1 MTTFDFSPLYSS
13 SIGFDRLAGLM
24 DAATR
29 GERAQTAYPPY
40 NIEKVEENNYRITMA
55 VAGFAEADL
64 SLEVHNN
71 QMLVKGRKTPSDE
84 QRTYLHQGIAERAFE
99 HRFQLADYVRVKEAN
114 LENGLLHVELV
125 RELPDEMKPRNIAIK
140 TGGFS
145 QIRSE
150 EKAA

>member
-29 GERAQTAYPPY
+29 GERAQAAYPPY

-55 VAGFAEADL
+55 VAGFAEEDL
-64 SLEVHNN
+64 SLETKNN
-71 QMLVKGRKTPSDE
+71 QMVVKGRKTPSDE

-125 RELPDEMKPRNIAIK
+125 RELPDEMKPRNIAIN
-140 TGGFS
+140 TGGS
-145 QIRSE
+145 SRLMSE

>member
-1 MTTFDFSPLYSS
+1 
-13 SIGFDRLAGLM
+13 
-24 DAATR
+24 
-29 GERAQTAYPPY
+29 
-40 NIEKVEENNYRITMA
+40 
-55 VAGFAEADL
+55 
-64 SLEVHNN
+64 
-71 QMLVKGRKTPSDE
+71 VKGRKTPSDE